1 MNRGD
6 VQFNP
11 GAAENAIRDGVRDL
25 TALRQA
31 LGQPRDA
38 ESMEMA
44 RELDRVLAEV
54 RNLDPRNF
62 KGNPELIEKIRTQF
76 LPTLEH
82 LELSLRK
89 QVDESAKGQVR
100 TPASDKVPA
109 GYGEAVAEYFRKLS
123 RGK

>member
-6 VQFNP
+6 VFNP
-11 GAAENAIRDGVRDL
+11 GAAESALREGARDL
-25 TALRQA
+25 NELRRT

-38 ESMEMA
+38 ESAEIA
-44 RELDRVLAEV
+44 REIDRVLQEV
-54 RNLDPRNF
+54 RDIDPRKF
-62 KGNPELIEKIRTQF
+62 KDNPELMERIRNQI
-76 LPTLEH
+76 LPSIEH
-82 LELSLRK
+82 LELALRK

-100 TPASDKVPA
+100 TPASEKVPA

>member
-1 MNRGD
+1 MNMGET
-6 VQFNP
+6 FNP
-11 GAAENAIRDGVRDL
+11 GAAESALRDGARDL
-25 TALRQA
+25 SELRRA

-38 ESMEMA
+38 ESAEIA
-44 RELDRVLAEV
+44 REIDRILQEV
-54 RNLDPRNF
+54 RDIDPRKF
-62 KGNPELIEKIRTQF
+62 KGNPELIERIRNQI
-76 LPTLEH
+76 LPTIEH

-100 TPASDKVPA
+100 TPASEKVPA